1 MREHTAMRPERS
13 RTPPGRWRW
22 IVSLTLLAVLGASI
36 AWIAAGPPRDRS
48 IHQPPARET
57 VLSTQLGQHD
67 SVKLADGTQLVL
79 NTESRVRADR
89 ISHRV
94 VLERGEVIAALPPPS
109 TVPEYTDC
117 PLVFDVGGGVDF
129 QATAASQFRIRKDG
143 NGVVLVDVLA
153 GKGVLRPISPPQM
166 IDLIAGETALI
177 RPGDA
182 VMVTEF
188 EPSRLKRQLSWQDG
202 EVWLKGETLQEAI
215 TEFNRYNHQKLV
227 VWDKGLAGRRV
238 GGRFETTDV
247 EGFVDALQHLFGVR
261 VLAVR
266 SGGRGA
272 STLVLLPS
280 DRDA

>member
-1 MREHTAMRPERS
+1 MREHTATRPESS
-13 RTPPGRWRW
+13 RTPPERWRW
-22 IVSLTLLAVLGASI
+22 ITSLSFLAVLGATI
-36 AWIAAGPPRDRS
+36 AWIAAGPLRDPS
-48 IHQPPARET
+48 VHQPLARET
-57 VLSTQLGQHD
+57 ILSTQLGRRD

-79 NTESRVRADR
+79 NTESRVRTDH
-89 ISHRV
+89 ISHRI
-94 VLERGEVIAALPPPS
+94 VLERGEVIAALPPLP

-117 PLVFDVGGGVDF
+117 PLVFDVGDGVDF
-129 QATAASQFRIRKDG
+129 QATAASQFRIRKDA
-143 NGVVLVDVLA
+143 NGVVVDVLA
-153 GKGVLRPISPPQM
+153 GQGVLRPISPPQM

-188 EPSRLKRQLSWQDG
+188 EPSRLERQLSWRDG